1 MKKVLLD
8 PSENLEKV
16 LGPSQI
22 LKKALG
28 PNINL
33 DYKENLVRLLAPL
46 VPVSTWGRPY
56 DPVRT

>member
-8 PSENLEKV
+8 PSEKLEKV

-46 VPVSTWGRPY
+46 VPV
-56 DPVRT
+56 RT

>member
-8 PSENLEKV
+8 PSENLKNV

-33 DYKENLVRLLAPL
+33 DYKENWGRLLVPL